1 MALLFDRLVLGLA
14 EGVRPLVDVC
24 VFLIIGFKR
33 GIMFSRLTGWLSAD
47 MAIDLGTANTLVY
60 VKGRGIVLNEPSVVA
75 IVEIKGK
82 KQVLAVGEE
91 AKQMLGR
98 TPGNI
103 QAIRPLRDGVIA
115 DFEVAEEMIKH
126 FIRKVHNRRSF
137 ASPLVI
143 VCVPSGSTAVERRAI
158 QESAE
163 AAGARRVYLIE
174 EPMAAAIGAGLPVT
188 EPTGSMVVD
197 IGGGTT
203 EVAVLSLGG
212 IVYSRS
218 VRVGGDKMDEAIIA
232 YIRRNHNL
240 LVGEGSSERIKK
252 EIGSACPP
260 DDGNGRTME
269 IKGRDL
275 MNGVPKE
282 LVITEQQIAESL
294 AEPVSA
300 IIEAVKVA
308 LEHTAPE
315 LAADI
320 VDKGIVLTGGGSLLS
335 NLDYVLRHAT
345 GLPVSIADDPLSC
358 VALGTG
364 RALEEMKRLRN
375 VLSSMY

>member
-1 MALLFDRLVLGLA
+1 MFSNLLGL
-14 EGVRPLVDVC
+14 
-24 VFLIIGFKR
+24 
-33 GIMFSRLTGWLSAD
+33 LSSD
-47 MAIDLGTANTLVY
+47 MGIDLGTANTLVY

-75 IVEIKGK
+75 IAQSKGK
-82 KQVLAVGEE
+82 RQVLAVGDE
-91 AKQMLGR
+91 AKLMLGR

-137 ASPLVI
+137 ANPQII
-143 VCVPSGSTAVERRAI
+143 VCIPSGSTAVERRAI

-163 AAGARRVYLIE
+163 SAGARRVFLIE

-218 VRVGGDKMDEAIIA
+218 VRVGGDKLDEAIIN
-232 YIRRNHNL
+232 YIRRYHNL
-240 LVGEGSSERIKK
+240 LIGESTAERIKK

-260 DDGNGRTME
+260 EDGEGRTTE

-282 LVITEQQIAESL
+282 IVITERQVAESL

-300 IIEAVKVA
+300 ILEAVKVA
-308 LEHTAPE
+308 LENTAPE

-320 VDKGIVLTGGGSLLS
+320 VDKGIVLTGGGALLR
-335 NLDYVLRHAT
+335 NLDLVLRHAT
-345 GLPVSIADDPLSC
+345 GLPVSVAEDPLSC

-364 RALEEMKRLRN
+364 RAVEEMATLKSLL
-375 VLSSMY
+375 VGGY

>member
-1 MALLFDRLVLGLA
+1 MFSKLLGL
-14 EGVRPLVDVC
+14 
-24 VFLIIGFKR
+24 
-33 GIMFSRLTGWLSAD
+33 MSAD

-60 VKGRGIVLNEPSVVA
+60 VRGQGIVLNEPSVVA
-75 IVEIKGK
+75 ISVAGGR
-82 KQVLAVGEE
+82 KQVLAVGDE

-103 QAIRPLRDGVIA
+103 MAIRPLRDGVIA

-137 ASPLVI
+137 ASPQMVI
-143 VCVPSGSTAVERRAI
+143 CVPSGSTAVERRAI
-158 QESAE
+158 MDSATF
-163 AAGARRVYLIE
+163 AGARHVELIE

-203 EVAVLSLGG
+203 EVAVISLGG
-212 IVYSRS
+212 IVYARS
-218 VRVGGDKMDEAIIA
+218 VRVGGDKMDDAIIN
-232 YIRRNHNL
+232 YIRRTHNL
-240 LVGEGSSERIKK
+240 LVGESTAERIKK

-260 DDGNGRTME
+260 EDGEGRLME

-282 LVITEQQIAESL
+282 LVISERQVAEAL
-294 AEPVSA
+294 AEPVGS
-300 IIEAVKVA
+300 IIDAVKGA

-320 VDKGIVLTGGGSLLS
+320 VDRGIVLTGGGSLLA
-335 NLDYVLRHAT
+335 NLDYVLRYAT
-345 GLPVSIADDPLSC
+345 GLAVTVADDPLSC

-364 RALEEMKRLRN
+364 QALENMKALKS
-375 VLSSMY
+375 VLVNMY

>member
-1 MALLFDRLVLGLA
+1 MWQRLMGLF
-14 EGVRPLVDVC
+14 
-24 VFLIIGFKR
+24 
-33 GIMFSRLTGWLSAD
+33 SSD

-60 VKGRGIVLNEPSVVA
+60 VKGKGIVLNEPSVVA
-75 IVEIKGK
+75 IEEVRGK
-82 KQVLAVGEE
+82 KQVLAVGNE

-115 DFEVAEEMIKH
+115 DFEIAEEMIKY

-137 ASPLVI
+137 ASPMVI
-143 VCVPSGSTAVERRAI
+143 ICVPSGSTAVERRAI

-163 AAGARRVYLIE
+163 AAGAIKVRLIE

-188 EPTGSMVVD
+188 EPPGSMVVD

-203 EVAVLSLGG
+203 EVAVISLGG
-212 IVYSRS
+212 IVYARS
-218 VRVGGDKMDEAIIA
+218 VRVGGDKMDDAIIS

-240 LVGEGSSERIKK
+240 LVGESSAERIKK

-260 DDGNGRTME
+260 EEGEGRS
-269 IKGRDL
+269 IQIRGRDL

-282 LVITEQQIAESL
+282 ITITERQIAEGL
-294 AEPVSA
+294 ADPVA
-300 IIEAVKVA
+300 QIVEAVKVA
-308 LEHTAPE
+308 LENTAPE

-320 VDKGIVLTGGGSLLS
+320 VDKGIVLTGGGGLLS
-335 NLDYVLRHAT
+335 NLDQVLRNAT
-345 GLPVSIADDPLSC
+345 GLPVSIAENPL
-358 VALGTG
+358 A
-364 RALEEMKRLRN
+364 
-375 VLSSMY
+375 

>member
-1 MALLFDRLVLGLA
+1 
-14 EGVRPLVDVC
+14 
-24 VFLIIGFKR
+24 
-33 GIMFSRLTGWLSAD
+33 MFSRLLGVLSAD

-75 IVEIKGK
+75 IAEQKGK
-82 KQVLAVGEE
+82 KQVLAVGDE
-91 AKQMLGR
+91 AKMMLGR

-137 ASPLVI
+137 ASPQCI

-163 AAGARRVYLIE
+163 AAGARRVFLIE

-197 IGGGTT
+197 VGGGTT

-240 LVGEGSSERIKK
+240 LVGEGSAERIKK
-252 EIGSACPP
+252 QIGSACPP
-260 DDGNGRTME
+260 EHGEEGRTME

-282 LVITEQQIAESL
+282 LVISERQIAESL
-294 AEPVSA
+294 AEPVGA
-300 IIEAVKVA
+300 IVEAVKVA
-308 LEHTAPE
+308 LEHSAPE

-320 VDKGIVLTGGGSLLS
+320 VDKGIVLTGGGALLG
-335 NLDYVLRHAT
+335 NLDYVLRAST

-364 RALEEMKRLRN
+364 RCLEEMKTLKN
-375 VLSSMY
+375 VLISMY

>member
-1 MALLFDRLVLGLA
+1 MFHRVLG
-14 EGVRPLVDVC
+14 
-24 VFLIIGFKR
+24 
-33 GIMFSRLTGWLSAD
+33 MLSAD

-75 IVEIKGK
+75 IAEVKGK
-82 KQVLAVGEE
+82 KRVLAVGDE
-91 AKQMLGR
+91 AKMMLGR

-103 QAIRPLRDGVIA
+103 SAIRPLRDGVIA

-137 ASPLVI
+137 ASPQVI
-143 VCVPSGSTAVERRAI
+143 FCVPSGSTAVERRAI

-163 AAGARRVYLIE
+163 SAGARRVFLIE

-218 VRVGGDKMDEAIIA
+218 VRMGGDKMDEAIIA

-260 DDGNGRTME
+260 EDGEGRVLE

-282 LVITEQQIAESL
+282 LVISERQIAESL
-294 AEPVSA
+294 AEPVGA

-320 VDKGIVLTGGGSLLS
+320 VDKGIVLTGGGALLS
-335 NLDYVLRHAT
+335 NLDFVLRHAT

-364 RALEEMKRLRN
+364 RCLEEMSTLKTL
-375 VLSSMY
+375 LIDTY

>member
-1 MALLFDRLVLGLA
+1 MLS
-14 EGVRPLVDVC
+14 
-24 VFLIIGFKR
+24 K
-33 GIMFSRLTGWLSAD
+33 LTGWLSAD

-75 IVEIKGK
+75 IAESKGK
-82 KQVLAVGEE
+82 KHVLAVGDE

-98 TPGNI
+98 TPGSI
-103 QAIRPLRDGVIA
+103 RAVRPLRDGVIA

-126 FIRKVHNRRSF
+126 FIIKAHNRRAF
-137 ASPLVI
+137 VSPMI
-143 VCVPSGSTAVERRAI
+143 IICVPSGSTAVEQRAI

-163 AAGARRVYLIE
+163 AAGARKVYLIQ

-203 EVAVLSLGG
+203 EVAVLALGD
-212 IVYSRS
+212 IVFARS
-218 VRVGGDKMDEAIIA
+218 VRVGGDKMDEAIIS

-240 LVGEGSSERIKK
+240 LVGEGSAERIKK
-252 EIGSACPP
+252 AIGSACPP
-260 DDGNGRTME
+260 EQGEGRTMD

-282 LVITEQQIAESL
+282 LTISERQISESL
-294 AEPVSA
+294 AEPVSQ
-300 IIEAVKVA
+300 IVEAVKVA

-320 VDKGIVLTGGGSLLS
+320 VDKGIVLTGGGALLA
-335 NLDYVLRHAT
+335 NLDYVLRKST
-345 GLPVSIADDPLSC
+345 GLPVSIAEDPLTC
-358 VALGTG
+358 VAMGTG
-364 RALEEMKRLRN
+364 HTLEEIKKLRN
-375 VLSSMY
+375 ILSTMY

>member
-1 MALLFDRLVLGLA
+1 MLGSMLGL
-14 EGVRPLVDVC
+14 
-24 VFLIIGFKR
+24 
-33 GIMFSRLTGWLSAD
+33 LSAD

-75 IVEIKGK
+75 IASVKGR

-91 AKQMLGR
+91 AKLMLGR

-137 ASPLVI
+137 ASPQI
-143 VCVPSGSTAVERRAI
+143 IICVPSGSTAVERRAI

-163 AAGARRVYLIE
+163 SAGARRVFLIE

-188 EPTGSMVVD
+188 EATGSMVVD
-197 IGGGTT
+197 IGGGT
-203 EVAVLSLGG
+203 
-212 IVYSRS
+212 
-218 VRVGGDKMDEAIIA
+218 MDEAIIA

-240 LVGEGSSERIKK
+240 LVGEGSAERIKK
-252 EIGSACPP
+252 EIGSACMPE
-260 DDGNGRTME
+260 DGEGRVME

-282 LVITEQQIAESL
+282 IVISERQISESL
-294 AEPVSA
+294 AEPVGS
-300 IIEAVKVA
+300 IVEAVKVA
-308 LEHTAPE
+308 LEHAAPG
-315 LAADI
+315 LAAGL
-320 VDKGIVLTGGGSLLS
+320 VDQGIVMTGGGALLS
-335 NLDYVLRHAT
+335 NLDFVLRHAT
-345 GLPVSIADDPLSC
+345 GLPVSIADDPLTC

-364 RALEEMKRLRN
+364 RALEEMKTLKN
-375 VLSSMY
+375 LLINMW

>member
-1 MALLFDRLVLGLA
+1 ML
-14 EGVRPLVDVC
+14 
-24 VFLIIGFKR
+24 
-33 GIMFSRLTGWLSAD
+33 SRLFGFLSAD

-75 IVEIKGK
+75 IAEVKGK

-103 QAIRPLRDGVIA
+103 RAIRPLRDGVIA
-115 DFEVAEEMIKH
+115 DFEVAEEMIKY
-126 FIRKVHNRRSF
+126 FIRKVHNRRTF
-137 ASPLVI
+137 ASPLVV

-163 AAGARRVYLIE
+163 SAGARKVYLIE

-240 LVGEGSSERIKK
+240 LVGEGSAARIKE

-260 DDGNGRTME
+260 DDGDGRTME

-282 LVITEQQIAESL
+282 LIISERQIAESL
-294 AEPVSA
+294 AEPVGA

-320 VDKGIVLTGGGSLLS
+320 VDKGIVLTGGGGLLS
-335 NLDYVLRHAT
+335 NIDFVLRHST

-358 VALGTG
+358 VVLGTG
-364 RALEEMKRLRN
+364 RALEEMKRLKD
-375 VLSSMY
+375 VLTTMY